1 MAKKTAPKQEG
12 SSSTSSEPK
21 RKIDKRPWL
30 KNKPN
35 GGEIPVPVSANPFV
49 VNISMA
55 TEPGQQPLDFKV
67 SDYAKEGNEDGRA

>member
-1 MAKKTAPKQEG
+1 MNWHPDRYKDRWYQEISG
-12 SSSTSSEPK
+12 
-21 RKIDKRPWL
+21 
-30 KNKPN
+30 PN

-67 SDYAKEGNEDGRA
+67 SDYVKEGNEDGRA